1 MKFNNSSVILIAD
14 SGSTKCAWKL
24 IAGNGT
30 MSEVVTA
37 GINPFFR
44 TTESIYEELL
54 KELLPFTSQPVND
67 IFFYG
72 SGIVSEAAGNII
84 KLALIGLYPEARIQ
98 LYSDV
103 LAASRS
109 LFGTSKGIACI
120 LGTGSNACLYDGE
133 KVTGG
138 ISPLGFILGDEGS
151 GAVLGKKLIGDYFKE
166 VMPLALRSKFE
177 SKYHL
182 TKEES
187 LQRVYKTERPNHFLA
202 SFTPFLSEELK
213 EEYAHH
219 LVSNSFMEFFDR
231 NVTRIAGFETYP
243 IGFVGSVAWYFRE
256 IVAEVCSK
264 YHMKCVAIRQEPMEG
279 LVNYHLGKN
288 I

>member
-1 MKFNNSSVILIAD
+1 MILIAD

-24 IAGNGT
+24 ISDNGT
-30 MSEVVTA
+30 MSDVVTK

-44 TTESIYEELL
+44 TTDSIFEELSKDL
-54 KELLPFTSQPVND
+54 VPFTHQSVED

-72 SGIVSEAAGNII
+72 SGIVSETAGNII
-84 KLALIGLYPEARIQ
+84 KVALAGLYPDARIQ

-109 LFGTSKGIACI
+109 LFGTTKGIACI

-133 KVTGG
+133 KVIGG

-151 GAVLGKKLIGDYFKE
+151 GAVLGRKLIGDYFKE
-166 VMPLALRSKFE
+166 VMPPGLRSRFE
-177 SKYHL
+177 MKYHL

-202 SFTPFLSEELK
+202 SFTPFLSQELEED
-213 EEYAHH
+213 YARN
-219 LVSNSFMEFFDR
+219 LVRSSFSEFFDR
-231 NVTRIAGFETYP
+231 NVTRISSFETYP

-256 IVAEVCSK
+256 ILEEVCLN
-264 YHMKCVAIRQEPMEG
+264 YQMKCIAVRQDPMEG
-279 LVNYHLGKN
+279 LVRYHLKRN

>member
-1 MKFNNSSVILIAD
+1 MSDVIT
-14 SGSTKCAWKL
+14 G
-24 IAGNGT
+24 
-30 MSEVVTA
+30 

-44 TTESIYEELL
+44 TTDSIYDELL
-54 KELLPFTSQPVND
+54 RELLPITTKQVND

-84 KLALIGLYPEARIQ
+84 KVALARLYPDARIQ

-133 KVTGG
+133 KVSGG

-151 GAVLGKKLIGDYFKE
+151 GAVLGRKLIGDYFKE
-166 VMPLALRSKFE
+166 VMPVALRLKFE
-177 SKYHL
+177 MKYHL

-202 SFTPFLSEELK
+202 TFTPFLSEILT
-213 EEYAHH
+213 EEYAHD
-219 LVSNSFMEFFDR
+219 LVSHSFSEFFDR
-231 NVTRIAGFETYP
+231 NVTRIADYETYP

-256 IVAEVCSK
+256 IVAEVCLK
-264 YHMKCVAIRQEPMEG
+264 YQMQCIAIRQEPMEG

>member
-1 MKFNNSSVILIAD
+1 MILIAD

-24 IAGNGT
+24 ISDNGT
-30 MSEVVTA
+30 MSDVVTK

-44 TTESIYEELL
+44 TTDSIFEELSKDL
-54 KELLPFTSQPVND
+54 VPFTLQSVED

-72 SGIVSEAAGNII
+72 SGIVSETAGNII
-84 KLALIGLYPEARIQ
+84 KVALAGLYPDARIQ

-109 LFGTSKGIACI
+109 LFGTTKGIACI

-133 KVTGG
+133 KVIGG

-151 GAVLGKKLIGDYFKE
+151 GAVLGRKLIGDYFKE
-166 VMPLALRSKFE
+166 VMPPGLRSRFE
-177 SKYHL
+177 MKYHL

-202 SFTPFLSEELK
+202 SFTPFLSQELEED
-213 EEYAHH
+213 YARN
-219 LVSNSFMEFFDR
+219 LVRSSFSEFFDR
-231 NVTRIAGFETYP
+231 NVTRISGFETYP

-256 IVAEVCSK
+256 ILEEVCLN
-264 YHMKCVAIRQEPMEG
+264 YQMKCIAVRQDPMEG
-279 LVNYHLGKN
+279 LVRYHLKRN